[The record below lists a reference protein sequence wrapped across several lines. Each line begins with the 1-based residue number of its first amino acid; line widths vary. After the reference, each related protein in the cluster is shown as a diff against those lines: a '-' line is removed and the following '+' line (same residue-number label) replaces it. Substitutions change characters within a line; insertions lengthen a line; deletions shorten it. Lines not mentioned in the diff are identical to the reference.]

1 MELRA
6 VSAVKKPQNN
16 LLVSSSEPLSQ
27 TIMTIAYACVL
38 FMGLL
43 PYVAA
48 GIAKKGFKEY
58 DNAMPRLW
66 LAQQTGFRARANAA
80 QANLFESL
88 PLFFAAV
95 IIAHVSGAPQA
106 RVDLLALGFVLARI
120 AYLIC
125 YVANWPTTRSIVWCV
140 GLICVVALFFQI

>member
-1 MELRA
+1 
-6 VSAVKKPQNN
+6 
-16 LLVSSSEPLSQ
+16 
-27 TIMTIAYACVL
+27 MTIAYACVL
-38 FMGLL
+38 FMGLF

-48 GIAKKGFKEY
+48 GIAKKGFDNY
-58 DNAMPRLW
+58 DNSMPRVW

-95 IIAHVSGAPQA
+95 IIASVNNAPQA
-106 RVDLLALGFVLARI
+106 RIDLLALGFVAARI

-125 YVANWPTTRSIVWCV
+125 YIANWPTTRSIVWLL
-140 GLICVVALFFQI
+140 GLICVVTIFCQI

>member
-1 MELRA
+1 
-6 VSAVKKPQNN
+6 
-16 LLVSSSEPLSQ
+16 
-27 TIMTIAYACVL
+27 MTIAYACVL

-48 GIAKKGFKEY
+48 GIAKKGFEQY
-58 DNAMPRLW
+58 DNSMPRQW

-95 IIAHVSGAPQA
+95 IIAHMQNVAQT
-106 RVDLLALGFVLARI
+106 RIDLLAIGFVIARI

-125 YVANWPTTRSIVWCV
+125 YVANWPTARSIVWLA
-140 GLICVVALFFQI
+140 GLICVIAIILQI